1 MSHNSGALNSWSRN
15 NLLVKAQR
23 LSVLCIMLHK
33 LNNINVDFCLIRMHL
48 RAWLFYF
55 TCFFFNLNKSLFSYC
70 NCGLITDPFT
80 LNSLIKSGYGPNVA
94 SNKTFIVKEDCLQLW
109 DRYSKRSP
117 GTSLSSFLKSLE
129 DISIMNER
137 IFFIL
142 HNY

>member
-1 MSHNSGALNSWSRN
+1 MWIFV
-15 NLLVKAQR
+15 LLE
-23 LSVLCIMLHK
+23 CIYVH
-33 LNNINVDFCLIRMHL
+33 D
-48 RAWLFYF
+48 YF
-55 TCFFFNLNKSLFSYC
+55 ILLASFLGRFNLNKSLFSYC

-137 IFFIL
+137 VFFIL